1 MTTKVMQ
8 YTNTDFERI
17 EFEGFTY
24 NLTSETIKI
33 IQNLA
38 EQVGSPG
45 YIKTPQFEKRDNVAA
60 ATVSG
65 KKISYTTNTLNIG
78 LTRNGG
84 GGGSGGNGRNQEIT
98 DADWESLRRFQAT
111 VIAKKEGIDGAID
124 QIRKHLN
131 KLTAKT
137 YNTLRDKIIAEI
149 NLIIKDGD
157 TGSPELISEL
167 NKIGEALFSIAS
179 GTSFYSSIYA
189 TLYRELMEQFAFMRS
204 IFRTNFETFNI
215 LFKKFDYCDSTKDY
229 DKFCENN
236 KTNEKRRAI
245 SLFYVNLMNQGTI
258 DVNDILHIVVEL
270 QENMIEY
277 IKKEDSKN
285 IVEELTEVLFII
297 ISNGV
302 SKLSHVIDGWESIKF
317 MVSRISQ
324 MKVNAYPSISNKTIF
339 KHMDLLDI
347 I

>member
-45 YIKTPQFEKRDNVAA
+45 YIKTPQFEKREYSTTAGA
-60 ATVSG
+60 GAGSPAVSG
-65 KKISYTTNTLNIG
+65 KKISYSITP
-78 LTRNGG
+78 LTATMTR
-84 GGGSGGNGRNQEIT
+84 GRNQEIT

-111 VIAKKEGIDGAID
+111 VIAKKEGIAGAID

-137 YNTLRDKIIAEI
+137 YDSLRDKIIADI

-157 TGSPELISEL
+157 TNSPELISEL
-167 NKIGEALFSIAS
+167 NKVGDALFSIAS

-189 TLYRELMEQFAFMRS
+189 TLYRELMDKFAFMRD
-204 IFRTNFETFNI
+204 IFRTNFETFNA
-215 LFKKFDYCDSTKDY
+215 LFKKFEYCESAKDY

-236 KTNEKRRAI
+236 KINEKRRAI

-258 DVNDILHIVVEL
+258 EANEILQIVLEL
-270 QENMIEY
+270 QATMLEY
-277 IKKEDSKN
+277 IKKDNNKN
-285 IVEELTEVLFII
+285 IVEELSEVLFII
-297 ISNGV
+297 ISNG
-302 SKLSHVIDGWESIKF
+302 SKVFETDKEGWAT
-317 MVSRISQ
+317 
-324 MKVNAYPSISNKTIF
+324 MKANKYPSISNKTIF
-339 KHMDLLDI
+339 RNMDLIDVI
-347 I
+347 